1 MSLPR
6 FTGEAS
12 VYRTSNRY
20 RMVETLDQA
29 DNALRPAMLR
39 FSSLFV
45 DPCVSDCLQFCRG
58 ISKLE
63 VREACRDGCYL
74 GCNLGL

>member
-1 MSLPR
+1 MSLPG
-6 FTGEAS
+6 FTAEAS
-12 VYRTSNRY
+12 IYKTSEY
-20 RMVETLDQA
+20 YQMVGTLDQA
-29 DNALRPAMLR
+29 DNTLRPAMLR

-45 DPCVSDCLQFCRG
+45 DPCVSTCLQICRG